1 MAFVILMVY
10 RKDLE
15 AFHTTV
21 ASHLS
26 TVSETLSDPAKSQFL
41 KQAHVHPTSQ
51 YPAQA
56 EDILNILLRKRLAP
70 EAETWLDQGVKVG
83 QSLEAQTHHDGDGHI
98 GESEVAEKVDWEKL
112 WEWAGPAENSI
123 ALEIFPELAIEEE
136 PTTLKKEKESF
147 KEETKPMMALDD
159 VLRFTSSGTVVG
171 ITQSSINSG

>member
-1 MAFVILMVY
+1 MVY

-41 KQAHVHPTSQ
+41 KQAHIHPTSQ

-70 EAETWLDQGVKVG
+70 EAETWLDQGIKVG
-83 QSLEAQTHHDGDGHI
+83 QSLEAQSYDGDGHMVE
-98 GESEVAEKVDWEKL
+98 GELAEKVDWEKL

-123 ALEIFPELAIEEE
+123 ALEIFPELAVEEE
-136 PTTLKKEKESF
+136 QTTLRKEKEPL
-147 KEETKPMMALDD
+147 KEETKQMMALDD
-159 VLRFTSSGTVVG
+159 VLRFTSSGTIVG
-171 ITQSSINSG
+171 TTQPSINSG

>member
-1 MAFVILMVY
+1 MAC
-10 RKDLE
+10 RKDIE

-26 TVSETLSDPAKSQFL
+26 TVSEILSDPAKSKFL
-41 KQAHVHPTSQ
+41 KQAHIHPTSQ

-83 QSLEAQTHHDGDGHI
+83 QSLEAQTHDEGDGHM
-98 GESEVAEKVDWEKL
+98 GEGEVTEKVDWEKL

-123 ALEIFPELAIEEE
+123 ALEIFPELAVEEE
-136 PTTLKKEKESF
+136 PSTLRKEKESL

-159 VLRFTSSGTVVG
+159 VLRFTSSGTIVG
-171 ITQSSINSG
+171 STSSSINSG

>member
-1 MAFVILMVY
+1 MAC
-10 RKDLE
+10 RKDIE

-26 TVSETLSDPAKSQFL
+26 TVSEILSDPAKSQFL
-41 KQAHVHPTSQ
+41 KQAHIHPTSQ

-70 EAETWLDQGVKVG
+70 EAETWLDRGVKVG
-83 QSLEAQTHHDGDGHI
+83 QSLEAQRHDEGDGHM
-98 GESEVAEKVDWEKL
+98 GEDEVTEKIDWEKL

-123 ALEIFPELAIEEE
+123 ALEIFPELAVEEE
-136 PTTLKKEKESF
+136 PSTLRKEKESL

-159 VLRFTSSGTVVG
+159 VLRFTSSGTIVG
-171 ITQSSINSG
+171 SMSSSINTG

>member
-1 MAFVILMVY
+1 MIY

-41 KQAHVHPTSQ
+41 KKAHIHPTSQ

-83 QSLEAQTHHDGDGHI
+83 QSLEAQTHYDNSGHMS
-98 GESEVAEKVDWEKL
+98 ESEVVEKVDWEKL

-123 ALEIFPELAIEEE
+123 ALEIFPELAVEEE
-136 PTTLKKEKESF
+136 PTTLRKEKESL

-159 VLRFTSSGTVVG
+159 VLRFTSSGTIVG
-171 ITQSSINSG
+171 TIASSIK

>member
-1 MAFVILMVY
+1 MTC

-26 TVSETLSDPAKSQFL
+26 TVSEILSDPAKSQFL
-41 KQAHVHPTSQ
+41 KQAHIHPTSQ

-70 EAETWLDQGVKVG
+70 EAETWLDHGVKVG
-83 QSLEAQTHHDGDGHI
+83 QSLETQTDSDGDGHMVE
-98 GESEVAEKVDWEKL
+98 GEVAEKVDWEKL

-123 ALEIFPELAIEEE
+123 ALEIFPELAVEEE
-136 PTTLKKEKESF
+136 PTALRKEKESV

-159 VLRFTSSGTVVG
+159 ILRFTSSGTIVG
-171 ITQSSINSG
+171 TTSTSISSG